1 MVTKKAPA
9 KKAPSIKT
17 TGKTTRKVATV
28 KKPVPMRSF
37 RVAPEVKPFVTVG
50 LTRQTVYWSILLLFV
65 IAMQLWIV
73 KIQMDI
79 ITLTNSIMMQ

>member
-9 KKAPSIKT
+9 KKAPAKKT
-17 TGKTTRKVATV
+17 TSKTTRKATTA
-28 KKPVPMRSF
+28 KKPVAMRSF
-37 RVAPEVKPFVTVG
+37 RVAPDVKPFVTVG
-50 LTRQTVYWSILLLFV
+50 LTRQTVYWTILLLFV

-79 ITLTNSIMMQ
+79 ITLTNSITMQ

>member
-9 KKAPSIKT
+9 KKAPAKKT
-17 TGKTTRKVATV
+17 TSKVTGKPATAKKTVA
-28 KKPVPMRSF
+28 MRSF
-37 RVAPEVKPFVTVG
+37 RIAPDVKPFTTAG
-50 LTRQTVYWSILLLFV
+50 LTRQTFYWTILLLFI

-79 ITLTNSIMMQ
+79 ITLTNSITMQ